1 MTLAVPTWTSSGLDS
16 FASLDVRQVVGAMS
30 EGVVVQQAD
39 GTIRGWNPRAEEILG
54 LSGDELCGRR
64 STDSHFRSV
73 RADGS
78 PFPGDEHPAMETLRT
93 GRPVWGT
100 VMGVHKPD
108 GTLTWLNINS
118 TPVLERGV
126 ALPTAVV
133 TTFTD
138 ITRQVQAEHVLR
150 AAKEAAETANRSK
163 SAFLARM
170 SHELRTPLNSVI
182 GFATLLLS
190 RRRAGGDGAH
200 ADTAFLERIRAN
212 GTHLL
217 TIINEILDLSQV
229 EAGRVSVRR
238 APVDLRALVEETVG
252 QLADQAQVRGL
263 QLTTEIPD
271 ALQPLPADA
280 DRLRQVLINLLGNAL
295 KFTLAGG
302 VVVRVRADARGE
314 PTMLEVEDSGIG
326 IPLEV
331 QATVFEPF
339 EQGDTTTARQFGGT
353 GLGLAIARQLC
364 ELMNFRLHLHSVPGE
379 GSRFTIDLVAL

>member
-1 MTLAVPTWTSSGLDS
+1 MTLAAPTRTTGGLDR

-30 EGVVVQQAD
+30 EGVVVQHAD

-54 LSGDELCGRR
+54 LSGDEMSGRSSNDPR
-64 STDSHFRSV
+64 WRTV
-73 RADGS
+73 RGDGS
-78 PFPGDEHPAMETLRT
+78 PFPSDEHPAMQTLRT
-93 GRPVWGT
+93 GRSVWGT
-100 VMGVHKPD
+100 VMGVYKPD
-108 GTLTWLNINS
+108 GTLTWINVNS
-118 TPVLERGV
+118 TPVIERG
-126 ALPTAVV
+126 APLPSAVV

-138 ITRQVQAEHVLR
+138 ITRQVQAEQVLR
-150 AAKEAAETANRSK
+150 AAKDAAELASRAK

-190 RRRAGGDGAH
+190 RRRASGDAEH
-200 ADTAFLERIRAN
+200 ADSAFLERIRAN

-238 APVDLRALVEETVG
+238 LPVDLRALVLETAG
-252 QLADQAQVRGL
+252 QLADQAHVRNL
-263 QLTTEIPD
+263 QLTTELPD
-271 ALQPLPADA
+271 DLRPVIADA

-314 PTMLEVEDSGIG
+314 PTALEVQDSGIG

-331 QATVFEPF
+331 QSTIFEPF
-339 EQGDTTTARQFGGT
+339 EQGDTTTARRFGGT

-364 ELMNFRLHLHSVPGE
+364 ELMGFRLHLHSAPGE
-379 GSRFTIDLVAL
+379 GSRFTIDFVTL

>member
-1 MTLAVPTWTSSGLDS
+1 MTLAVPTRTPSGLDR

-30 EGVVVQQAD
+30 EGVVVQHAD

-54 LSGDELCGRR
+54 LSGDELSGRG
-64 STDSHFRSV
+64 STDPPWLAV
-73 RADGS
+73 RLDGS
-78 PFPGDEHPAMETLRT
+78 PFPATEHPSMQTLRT

-108 GTLTWLNINS
+108 GTLTWINVNS
-118 TPVLERGV
+118 TPIVEGGA

-138 ITRQVQAEHVLR
+138 ISRQVHAEQVLR
-150 AAKEAAETANRSK
+150 AAKEAAELANRSK

-190 RRRAGGDGAH
+190 RRRTNGEGEH
-200 ADTAFLERIRAN
+200 ADSAFLERIRAN

-217 TIINEILDLSQV
+217 TIINDILDLSQV
-229 EAGRVSVRR
+229 EAGRVTVRSL
-238 APVDLRALVEETVG
+238 PVDLRALVLETVG

-263 QLTTEIPD
+263 QLTAEIPD
-271 ALQPLPADA
+271 QLGPVMADA

-295 KFTLAGG
+295 KFTPTGD
-302 VVVRVRADARGE
+302 VVVRVRADVDGE
-314 PTMLEVEDSGIG
+314 PTSLEVQDSGIG
-326 IPLEV
+326 IPFEV
-331 QATVFEPF
+331 QSTIFEPF
-339 EQGDTTTARQFGGT
+339 EQGDTTTARKFGGT

-364 ELMNFRLHLHSVPGE
+364 ELMGFRLHVRSAPGE
-379 GSRFTIDLVAL
+379 GSRFTVEFARL